1 MAILNFTRG
10 SLRKSGGMR
19 YALYIFIQIYVYSAR
34 ATTWRRE
41 GIKVWPKNTQR
52 LARAHAHVQG
62 NYYIDNTYI
71 HTYTYGYARG
81 PLGGGKNPR
90 RVNNG
95 SSTNQSRRVRSRDRK
110 PTTLPVPPKTIK
122 HKKKVRPHAQGVG
135 NHPCE
140 KWMLGDTRRCRC
152 PEKVN
157 NDKKKNLDKVHL
169 KAFLPKR
176 PQNSL
181 EAR

>member
-135 NHPCE
+135 NALSP
-140 KWMLGDTRRCRC
+140 LR
-152 PEKVN
+152 KVN
-157 NDKKKNLDKVHL
+157 VRWHKVMQ
-169 KAFLPKR
+169 APR
-176 PQNSL
+176 EGQ
-181 EAR
+181 